1 MILRSQKQTSPPLI
15 LIIEECTK
23 KKSINKKNRRIIY
36 TALKRQF
43 KIRTRNVI
51 LSF

>member
-23 KKSINKKNRRIIY
+23 KK
-36 TALKRQF
+36 ALK
-43 KIRTRNVI
+43 KKEPEKNLHCIKTTI
-51 LSF
+51 